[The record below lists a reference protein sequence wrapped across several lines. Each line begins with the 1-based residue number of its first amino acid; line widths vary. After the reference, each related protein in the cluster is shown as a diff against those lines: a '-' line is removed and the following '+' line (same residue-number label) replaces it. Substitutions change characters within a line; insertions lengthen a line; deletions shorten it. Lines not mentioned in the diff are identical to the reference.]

1 MPAIYR
7 RGGLGGLQDE
17 YERATRD
24 LLLVLEHLSDEEY
37 LAPRPEEV
45 DFLRSIQLIMYHVVR
60 AAYGYADKIRKTIS
74 VEVTSKKPEQ
84 PFSRLEAID
93 KLQAVIDYSAASFE
107 GKWTMSSDDLDKITM
122 MTPWKVEYSIEQMME
137 HAIVH
142 ILRHRRQI
150 ERILSEP

>member
-1 MPAIYR
+1 MPTIYR

-24 LLLVLEHLSDEEY
+24 LLALLENLSDEEY
-37 LAPRPEEV
+37 LATRPEEV
-45 DFLRSIQLIMYHVVR
+45 DFLQSIQLIMYHVVR

-74 VEVTSKKPEQ
+74 VEVTSNKPDQ
-84 PFSRLEAID
+84 PFSRLEAITN
-93 KLQAVIDYSAASFE
+93 LQSAIEYSAASFE
-107 GKWTMSSDDLDKITM
+107 GKWTMKDEDLDGIKM
-122 MTPWKVEYSIEQMME
+122 MAPWKVEYSIEQMME